1 MRKIIVLIL
10 VGLFVMVFSMPVFAE
25 IDYWGMH
32 KKDISN
38 VTQDTVDAARDG
50 DPEAMVKLGV
60 RCMINKQPSE
70 GLYYFN
76 KAVSKGYPWGCFFLA
91 LWYQDRAQFETDP
104 VKKDKLLQIALAGF
118 TYDSVSNYCQGCGDN
133 KAGMIYR
140 YDYQDNGKAADYWI
154 RAYLKGFVEVASSL
168 YDISDVNKKANIFLK
183 SRGLKCKDFVAEEA
197 APPATVGASAKV
209 VEQSKQVPVVKKA
222 PGVFKF
228 PGKDEVFEI
237 ELRNGRKIPGKVKD
251 IVENKVYFE
260 LGEGAVTIY
269 KQENIAM
276 SSRCRLFK
284 EDFLN
289 QAQ

>member
-1 MRKIIVLIL
+1 MRKNSMLMLL

-25 IDYWGMH
+25 SQRWSYYQPTIT
-32 KKDISN
+32 N
-38 VTQDTVDAARDG
+38 DTVPAANAGDTEAMLNIGIHLMHTDSRDAAL
-50 DPEAMVKLGV
+50 KWFV
-60 RCMINKQPSE
+60 R
-70 GLYYFN
+70 
-76 KAVSKGYPWGCFFLA
+76 AA
-91 LWYQDRAQFETDP
+91 
-104 VKKDKLLQIALAGF
+104 
-118 TYDSVSNYCQGCGDN
+118 
-133 KAGMIYR
+133 KAGNPQGSYFCGLWAL
-140 YDYQDNGKAADYWI
+140 DAADKENSDVEKNECYKLAITFFKVAAHTGGNAAAYGHLGILYKDCYNDNENAAIAWI
-154 RAYLKGFVEVASSL
+154 NAYTGGVEGAAKLL
-168 YDISDVNKKANIFLK
+168 YDISNTSKTANSFLK
-183 SRGLKCKDFVAEEA
+183 AKGLKCKDFVAEEA